1 MTNFLVIGGGT
12 AGCVIARRLS
22 ENSAVS
28 VILLEAGSS
37 SFDMKVHDPKQWP
50 FLAGSVIDWSFNT
63 VPQFHTNSRIH
74 SWPRGKALGGSSI
87 INAMAHVRGHRSDF
101 DQWAQQGCHGW
112 SYADLLPYFIRSE
125 TSSYSDSPYHGINGP
140 LHLIQPTVAHPLTE
154 CYLAAAENMGYP
166 PIDEHN
172 GAEMIGPTLN
182 TLTIR
187 RNQRLSISDAYLKPI
202 LPRKNL
208 TILDNC
214 LVDRLLLDK
223 HNRCIGASFIKDGS
237 EEKVHADNGI
247 VVCSGTVGSP
257 QILLRSGIGPE
268 KLLKHIGIPWRV
280 NLTGV
285 GSNLHDHCLGAGN
298 IYYSKRTVPESEYQH
313 SESLLYI
320 NFKTKTLRPDLVF
333 ACVTLPVI
341 TDQFLAPPI
350 GSAYTL
356 MYGVTSPK
364 SRGSLTLQSSNPYV
378 PPLIDP
384 NYLNHEN
391 DRALFVEALDFAR
404 ELGGSPMFS
413 EWRQREYLPN
423 QTVSSIKDKRFF
435 NEIAAYTHHHPVG
448 TCQMGVDDNSV
459 VSPELNVYGVAN
471 LFVSDASIIPN
482 ITTGPTN
489 AAVVAIAEKSAD
501 LLLKQSPLSPIHL

>member
-268 KLLKHIGIPWRV
+268 KLLKHIGTSTVINHMSTATQSATQHRAV
-280 NLTGV
+280 DDYDLFLADKG
-285 GSNLHDHCLGAGN
+285 HAGAGFAHGMGN
-298 IYYSKRTVPESEYQH
+298 NEYSFRPWHLSEDCHPTTWAAQQMSRMIKRRDPDKPGFFYLSFRHPHPPLVPLQSYLDLYRDIEIDAPYHGAWSRDFDQLPYALKTIQNRHTHLKTSEILRIRRAFYALCTQIDH
-313 SESLLYI
+313 QLRVVI
-320 NFKTKTLRPDLVF
+320 GTLREEGLLEDTIILF
-333 ACVTLPVI
+333 T
-341 TDQFLAPPI
+341 
-350 GSAYTL
+350 
-356 MYGVTSPK
+356 TS
-364 SRGSLTLQSSNPYV
+364 QQC
-378 PPLIDP
+378 
-384 NYLNHEN
+384 N
-391 DRALFVEALDFAR
+391 DIN
-404 ELGGSPMFS
+404 
-413 EWRQREYLPN
+413 W
-423 QTVSSIKDKRFF
+423 T
-435 NEIAAYTHHHPVG
+435 
-448 TCQMGVDDNSV
+448 
-459 VSPELNVYGVAN
+459 
-471 LFVSDASIIPN
+471 
-482 ITTGPTN
+482 
-489 AAVVAIAEKSAD
+489 
-501 LLLKQSPLSPIHL
+501 